1 MIIPLDG
8 SNQLLHFYELA
19 RVNLPSM
26 GIGEEWAMAGDWQAR
41 QHAAFTGHPA
51 YRVDVLDTNHISFSN
66 YCVVMD
72 VWADEGFYS
81 AELMEAYKAGYCGP
95 EVLEGAEAY
104 RIIVKYM
111 LAFLTHDQRVLTPG
125 HAITSEPNVEFFV
138 TEKRS
143 PRSIDTEWPDWYVYH
158 IHQPGKAHAM
168 AFKELVAM
176 AEMDPTGPRPMDFA
190 FRYLGRRG
198 F

>member
-1 MIIPLDG
+1 
-8 SNQLLHFYELA
+8 
-19 RVNLPSM
+19 M
-26 GIGEEWAMAGDWQAR
+26 GIGEEWGMAGDWQAR
-41 QHAAFTGHPA
+41 QHAAFIGHPS
-51 YRVDVLDTNHISFSN
+51 YRVDVFNTDHLSFSGK
-66 YCVVMD
+66 CLGIEVME
-72 VWADEGFYS
+72 DEGVLPSGGIDLLRTACAPGFI
-81 AELMEAYKAGYCGP
+81 EAP
-95 EVLEGAEAY
+95 EIR

-143 PRSIDTEWPDWYVYH
+143 PRSIDAEWPGWYTYH

-168 AFKELVAM
+168 AFKDLVVT
-176 AEMDPTGPRPMDFA
+176 AEMDPLGPRPMNFA
-190 FRYLGRRG
+190 ARFLGPGG